1 MADSH
6 NFFFIQEHYDKY
18 REKPLIFCS
27 GNLAKKQCC
36 SIVTKFETDRKPSSG
51 GIPDFIITTTLFGM
65 VFCLSGQ
72 KKI

>member
-1 MADSH
+1 MTNIGKSH
-6 NFFFIQEHYDKY
+6 YFFV
-18 REKPLIFCS
+18 RETLQ
-27 GNLAKKQCC
+27 KKQCC

-51 GIPDFIITTTLFGM
+51 GIPDFIIANMLFGM